1 VTAQPKPQP
10 SLEEAMARIDEL
22 ERLVGNMHVQVRSL
36 MGLLEAFIDDGE
48 DSTLPPAAA
57 SPPDLLGEL
66 IAKRGT

>member
-1 VTAQPKPQP
+1 
-10 SLEEAMARIDEL
+10 MARIDEL
-22 ERLVGNMHVQVRSL
+22 ERLVGNMHIQVRSL

-48 DSTLPPAAA
+48 DSTLSPAAV